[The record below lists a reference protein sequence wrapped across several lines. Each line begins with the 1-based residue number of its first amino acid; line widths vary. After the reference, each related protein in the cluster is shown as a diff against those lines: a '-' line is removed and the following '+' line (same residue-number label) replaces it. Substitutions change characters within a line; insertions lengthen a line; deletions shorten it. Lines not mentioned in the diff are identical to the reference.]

1 MTVTVIRAED
11 IEMTHR
17 GGPPGVAR
25 VGRAVSADLS
35 PSIAAG
41 IAEFDQCSIQWQV
54 HYDEVVHVLE
64 GVFRLQ
70 SEGQTHEANVGDTM
84 WIPKGTKLSYE
95 GDRARIFYAVY
106 PGNWRD
112 KLTIYE

>member
-1 MTVTVIRAED
+1 MAVTAIRAED

-17 GGPPGVAR
+17 SGPPR
-25 VGRAVSADLS
+25 
-35 PSIAAG
+35 

-70 SEGQTHEANVGDTM
+70 SEGQIFEARVGDTM
-84 WIPKGTKLSYE
+84 WIPKDTKLSYE

-106 PGNWRD
+106 PGNWCDR
-112 KLTIYE
+112 LT